1 MQKNHRPHS
10 LIAACGLAVLSA
22 LGSTARGDSAGVI
35 SAPSNAVVTI
45 SVSDPEPTPDSA
57 NPFASEATVSSAN
70 DSAQWSDIKDE
81 TYALRRLFIAGLRR
95 LEARVDDQIGELT
108 AQRAALGSAAD
119 TQTWDFAIT
128 QMGHARAYLKYVDA
142 ELNKATAS
150 TWDQAKAKV
159 GQAWV
164 MTQKYYTMG
173 KSSTTS

>member
-1 MQKNHRPHS
+1 MQKNHRTHAI
-10 LIAACGLAVLSA
+10 IAAFSLAALSI
-22 LGSTARGDSAGVI
+22 LGSTARGDSAGAP
-35 SAPSNAVVTI
+35 SPPSNAVLTI
-45 SVSDPEPTPDSA
+45 SVSDPDPTPGSA

-70 DSAQWSDIKDE
+70 DSAQWIDIKDE

-108 AQRAALGSAAD
+108 AQRAALGRTAD

-142 ELNKATAS
+142 ELNKATAG

-164 MTQKYYTMG
+164 LTQKYYTMG